1 MSKTRVFVDTNIILE
16 SFRIN
21 SWNAI
26 CNAYAIETVDKC
38 IEEALSGN
46 SDNPQHISIK
56 HEELTNRLS
65 GRYNPTKKDIANL
78 VIDYPQTQ
86 GIDDGELHLFAWL
99 YAQNLLPNALILI
112 STADKAAITSTGLL
126 GWLDSVTSL
135 EYLLNNSGISKQ
147 QNHKLRN
154 QYKTT
159 WLDHVKTQIKLEL
172 I

>member
-1 MSKTRVFVDTNIILE
+1 MSKTRAFVDTNIILE

-26 CNAYAIETVDKC
+26 CNKYAIETVDKC
-38 IEEALSGN
+38 IEEALSGDPN
-46 SDNPQHISIK
+46 NPQHISIK
-56 HEELTNRLS
+56 REELTNGLS

-78 VIDYPQTQ
+78 IINYPQTQ

-112 STADKAAITSTGLL
+112 STADKAAIRSTSLL

-135 EYLLNNSGISKQ
+135 EYLLNNAGVSKQ
-147 QNHKLRN
+147 QNHKLKSHYRIEWLN
-154 QYKTT
+154 Q
-159 WLDHVKTQIKLEL
+159 VKTQIKLEL